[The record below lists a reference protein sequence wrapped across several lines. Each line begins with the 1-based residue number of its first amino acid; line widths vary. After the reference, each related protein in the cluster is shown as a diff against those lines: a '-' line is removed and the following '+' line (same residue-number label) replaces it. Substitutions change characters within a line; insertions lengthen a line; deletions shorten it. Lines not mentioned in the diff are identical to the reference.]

1 MQFLFIVKPSCLDCL
16 SFAYFCILSN
26 PKHEIF
32 SEPEMTDK
40 TIPINPK
47 FKNVLLEIKDNT
59 FNRHEL
65 ISTAEHLLKLTNIQ
79 AKRFVSR
86 NVHVLTSRKL
96 LVAIGSKSN
105 RGYRI
110 TPELSRILNVEDS
123 KQSNNIMFLDKTKPE
138 NLLAEEVK
146 VNAELKLLLGE
157 IDAYQDFLQR
167 FPEQK
172 DVIHSLLFVTRDEAA
187 EYYGR
192 LNAIRKIIN
201 KTQSNGTKS
210 C

>member
-1 MQFLFIVKPSCLDCL
+1 M
-16 SFAYFCILSN
+16 
-26 PKHEIF
+26 
-32 SEPEMTDK
+32 
-40 TIPINPK
+40 
-47 FKNVLLEIKDNT
+47 EIKDKT
-59 FNRHEL
+59 FSRLEL
-65 ISTAEHLLKLTNIQ
+65 ISTTEQLLRLTNIQ

-86 NVHVLTSRKL
+86 NIHVLTSRKL
-96 LVAIGSKSN
+96 LVAIGGKNN

-110 TPELSRILNVEDS
+110 TPELARILNEEDS
-123 KQSNNIMFLDKTKPE
+123 QQANNITILAKTEPE

-146 VNAELKLLLGE
+146 VNTELKLLLGE

-172 DVIHSLLFVTRDEAA
+172 DVIHSLLVITRDEAA

-192 LNAIRKIIN
+192 LNAIKKIIN
-201 KTQSNGTKS
+201 KTQSNGTKT